1 MHPMTELPDTH
12 HRLSL
17 FAYTVESSAPLYRT
31 LMRLFLDA
39 RARYEIHLR
48 PDEVAAALREA
59 GHPDLER
66 SVLDRALDQLHDWGN
81 LKRSHDTA
89 RVATLEDFHRRHHVY
104 RMTPAGEAAE
114 RAVGQVLDALES
126 SGSLQQVMLRAI
138 LRNLEGLA
146 REAELDEPRPEELY
160 RHLFDL
166 QGQFTALTENASTFL
181 TRLHEAVDAG
191 EVDTAAFV
199 LYKQAVLEYL
209 EGFVTE
215 LTEIAPAIAGFVE
228 RIGARDADALLALAA
243 EADTT
248 PTPEG
253 RRDRS
258 EELRRRWRG
267 IVAWFLG
274 RDGEAPTVDHLR
286 GAARQAINR
295 MLLVLERLHEKRFRR
310 VDRTAD
316 LLRLAGWFD
325 RLSGQDDAEAH
336 RLFAAAFGLYGARHL
351 GGLHEDPDLVAPE
364 TSWWQARPVPV
375 SPVLRK
381 IGKVSALG
389 RTPRVVRHDETRR
402 YLTERHRLERAARD
416 AALARFADRGPLALG
431 DLPPL
436 TEDELTALLELLGR
450 LLATTPEATGRRRA
464 RSADGRLGLLLEGP
478 TTPARVVLTAPHGRI
493 EAPAYVLTVFS
504 ARSARA

>member
-1 MHPMTELPDTH
+1 MPDSPDTH
-12 HRLSL
+12 RPLTL
-17 FAYTVESSAPLYRT
+17 FAYTVEPSAPLYRA

-39 RARYEIHLR
+39 RRRYEIHLR
-48 PDEVAAALREA
+48 PDEVAAALGEA
-59 GHPDLER
+59 GHPGVER
-66 SVLDRALDQLHDWGN
+66 AALDRALDQLHAWGN
-81 LKRSHDTA
+81 LKRGHDTA

-138 LRNLEGLA
+138 LRNLEALA
-146 REAELDEPRPEELY
+146 REAERDEPRPEELY
-160 RHLFDL
+160 QHLFDL

-181 TRLHEAVDAG
+181 TRLHEALDAG
-191 EVDTAAFV
+191 EVDAASFV

-215 LTEIAPAIAGFVE
+215 LTEIAPAIAGFAERVE
-228 RIGARDADALLALAA
+228 ARDVDALLALAA

-253 RRDRS
+253 RLDRS

-325 RLSGQDDAEAH
+325 RLTGPDAAAEAH

-351 GGLHEDPDLVAPE
+351 GGLHEDPELVAPE

-381 IGKVSALG
+381 IGKTSALG

-402 YLTERHRLERAARD
+402 YLAERHRLERAARD

-436 TEDELTALLELLGR
+436 TRDELTALLELLGR
-450 LLATTPEATGRRRA
+450 LLATPPDPSGRRRA
-464 RSADGRLGLLLEGP
+464 RSADGRLSLLLEEPKASG
-478 TTPARVVLTAPHGRI
+478 RVVLATPNGRLEVPGYI
-493 EAPAYVLTVFS
+493 LTVS
-504 ARSARA
+504 SSRSARA